1 MKKELEQY
9 FGCEVKIAEYKNKLP
24 LPIFMTMRDIVMVE
38 IYGVTFA
45 IIDVMKE
52 TELSVAAMKKQKA
65 KYEEA
70 LQCPVAYE
78 VAINNVSMRNALV
91 KSGVPFVNLP
101 GNVFLPFMGI
111 VLQDVYR
118 KQLVKADKMMPAT
131 QMVFLELLYMSD
143 EESVLKSEVAN
154 KLNLT
159 KTSITRATA
168 QLEEMGLIQQMKSG
182 TEIAIKRNYSRKE
195 YYENA
200 KGYLIN
206 PVQKVITIMRYEATF
221 ESFSAGE
228 TALSQESE
236 LNPPRIEERAI
247 YKGEEVVD
255 QLEIVDARSED
266 PDDCLKIQLW
276 KYNPSYFARERRVD
290 PVSLACT
297 FKGNEDERIEM
308 SIEDI
313 DMILIMEDN
322 FPEFASVFWE
332 YIKEG
337 GYKCGWKNEQNM
349 HFYSFTEGKFG
360 YPTMIELF
368 SRKPGY
374 HLEIEEGIIPIHI
387 DDDTSSLSAILL
399 NDDFYKFMMSG
410 RRVVDGIGVLGAEHL
425 IPFKMYAWINLL
437 DRKRA
442 GEHVNEKDLKKHKY
456 DVFRLLQIVTT
467 GIKVESEGLVTE
479 CIHRYIEEISAV
491 DESEIRLLQMGMPFD
506 RDRGVELLK
515 EIYL

>member
-24 LPIFMTMRDIVMVE
+24 LPIFMTMRDIMMVE
-38 IYGVTFA
+38 IYGVNFA

-70 LQCPVAYE
+70 LQCLVAYE
-78 VAINNVSMRNALV
+78 VVLNSVSMRNAQV
-91 KSGVPFVNLP
+91 KSGVPFVDLP

-111 VLQDVYR
+111 VLKDVYR

-168 QLEEMGLIQQMKSG
+168 QLEE
-182 TEIAIKRNYSRKE
+182 
-195 YYENA
+195 

-308 SIEDI
+308 SIE
-313 DMILIMEDN
+313 
-322 FPEFASVFWE
+322 
-332 YIKEG
+332 
-337 GYKCGWKNEQNM
+337 
-349 HFYSFTEGKFG
+349 
-360 YPTMIELF
+360 
-368 SRKPGY
+368 
-374 HLEIEEGIIPIHI
+374 
-387 DDDTSSLSAILL
+387 
-399 NDDFYKFMMSG
+399 
-410 RRVVDGIGVLGAEHL
+410 
-425 IPFKMYAWINLL
+425 
-437 DRKRA
+437 
-442 GEHVNEKDLKKHKY
+442 
-456 DVFRLLQIVTT
+456 
-467 GIKVESEGLVTE
+467 
-479 CIHRYIEEISAV
+479 
-491 DESEIRLLQMGMPFD
+491 
-506 RDRGVELLK
+506 ELL
-515 EIYL
+515 EEL

>member
-1 MKKELEQY
+1 MKKQLEKY
-9 FGCEVKIAEYKNKLP
+9 FGCKVKIAEYKNKLP
-24 LPIFMTMRDIVMVE
+24 LPIFMTMRDIMIVE
-38 IYGVTFA
+38 IYGVNFA

-78 VAINNVSMRNALV
+78 VALNNVSMRNALV

-131 QMVFLELLYMSD
+131 QMVFLELLY
-143 EESVLKSEVAN
+143 
-154 KLNLT
+154 
-159 KTSITRATA
+159 
-168 QLEEMGLIQQMKSG
+168 
-182 TEIAIKRNYSRKE
+182 KRNYSRKE

-276 KYNPSYFARERRVD
+276 KYNPSYFAREGCVD

-308 SIEDI
+308 SIE
-313 DMILIMEDN
+313 
-322 FPEFASVFWE
+322 
-332 YIKEG
+332 
-337 GYKCGWKNEQNM
+337 
-349 HFYSFTEGKFG
+349 
-360 YPTMIELF
+360 
-368 SRKPGY
+368 
-374 HLEIEEGIIPIHI
+374 
-387 DDDTSSLSAILL
+387 
-399 NDDFYKFMMSG
+399 
-410 RRVVDGIGVLGAEHL
+410 
-425 IPFKMYAWINLL
+425 
-437 DRKRA
+437 
-442 GEHVNEKDLKKHKY
+442 
-456 DVFRLLQIVTT
+456 
-467 GIKVESEGLVTE
+467 
-479 CIHRYIEEISAV
+479 
-491 DESEIRLLQMGMPFD
+491 
-506 RDRGVELLK
+506 ELL
-515 EIYL
+515 EEL